1 MSGCWLNRNV
11 GFWGWFEAG
20 CKVDCSVFIK
30 DSYLSVRS
38 GFYTEPTRVPVCPDY
53 AGVWRAR
60 RLSTAGRREDAWHA
74 PAAGPRVATGQRL
87 AVMGQGAAGSRMRV
101 TGHRAFLQ
109 ARAGRN
115 VHCTVWYGAG

>member
-30 DSYLSVRS
+30 DSSLSVRS

-53 AGVWRAR
+53 AGVWRTR
-60 RLSTAGRREDAWHA
+60 RLSTAGGRA
-74 PAAGPRVATGQRL
+74 PVTLRTRAGGGQPVS
-87 AVMGQGAAGSRMRV
+87 ACGSAGSSPHGGPAHGQPV
-101 TGHRAFLQ
+101 NQ
-109 ARAGRN
+109 I
-115 VHCTVWYGAG
+115 